1 MERRSHPGP
10 SAVALRQV
18 SKAYSKYATPL
29 DRLKDLVWPG
39 RERAALF
46 WALRAV
52 SLEVPRGHTVGVVGR
67 NGSGKSTLLQL
78 VAGTLTPTSG
88 EVHVDGRLAALLELG
103 SGFNPDFTGRENAI
117 FQSTLQGLR
126 GEDLAA
132 SLDAA
137 ARFADIGDFLDRP
150 VRTYS
155 SGMFV
160 RLAFAVA
167 VSTTPDVLIV
177 DEALSVGDEAFQRK
191 CFARIREIQER
202 GGTILFVSHSASAV
216 VELCDWAVL
225 LDGGERLCAGPPK
238 EIVAHY
244 HKLLFAPPARQAEI
258 HEELRAAERGAAQGG
273 EASSPSTRAESAKD
287 ELGDRFDPG
296 LVSAS
301 SLSYVPRGAEIF
313 DPEIRTLAGLRVN
326 VLTRRR
332 EYLYTYRVRFSTAA
346 FQVRFGMLVKT
357 LTGFELG
364 GAVSHAPGQ
373 GLDHVEPG
381 QIAEIVFRFRALLT
395 PGVYF
400 LNAGLVGIVD
410 GEEVFLHRYIDAL
423 AFRIQPEVDLVATGT
438 VDFLVESE
446 VAISVTENAG
456 DLGVRAAE

>member
-1 MERRSHPGP
+1 MQRRNDAEPA
-10 SAVALRQV
+10 AVTLNRV
-18 SKAYSKYATPL
+18 SKAYSKYTEPL
-29 DRLKDLVWPG
+29 DRLKDLLRPG
-39 RERAALF
+39 RARAALF
-46 WALRAV
+46 WALRDV
-52 SLEVPRGHTVGVVGR
+52 SLEVPRGHTVGIVGR

-78 VAGTLTPTSG
+78 VAGTLTASAG
-88 EVHVDGRLAALLELG
+88 EVSVNGRLAALLELG
-103 SGFNPDFTGRENAI
+103 SGFNPEFTGRENAI
-117 FQSTLQGLR
+117 FQATLQGLR
-126 GEDLAA
+126 GDELET
-132 SLDAA
+132 SLESA

-167 VSTTPDVLIV
+167 ISTAPDVLIV

-225 LDGGERLCAGPPK
+225 LDGGERLLAGPPK

-244 HKLLFAPPARQAEI
+244 HKLLFAPAARQAEI
-258 HEELRAAERGAAQGG
+258 REQIRSAARDGAAARG
-273 EASSPSTRAESAKD
+273 SPSGDPPPEMPGE

-301 SLSYVPRGAEIF
+301 SLSYVPRGAEIL
-313 DPEIRTLAGLRVN
+313 DPEVRTLSGLRVN

-332 EYLYTYRVRFSTAA
+332 EYLYTYRVRFSAPA
-346 FQVRFGMLVKT
+346 FQVRFGMLIKT

-364 GAVSHAPGQ
+364 GAVSHAPAQ

-381 QIAEIVFRFRALLT
+381 QIAEIVFRFKALLT

-400 LNAGLVGIVD
+400 LNAGVVGIVD
-410 GEEVFLHRYIDAL
+410 GEEVFLHRYIDAF
-423 AFRIQPEVDLVATGT
+423 AFRIQPEVDLTATGN
-438 VDFLVESE
+438 VDFLVEPE
-446 VAISVTENAG
+446 VGIAAAASAA
-456 DLGVRAAE
+456 GVRVLAAE